1 MRAGGG
7 KLMDIGQQTYDK
19 IIETYNDVKHIR
31 RSVDQLGKQLNDHEK
46 RIRTLEKCSIE
57 DHEERIRVLEEQQS
71 RWLGRNAAIGFLIVV
86 LLQILS
92 IIAGGRF

>member
-1 MRAGGG
+1 
-7 KLMDIGQQTYDK
+7 MDIGQQTYDK

-31 RSVDQLGKQLNDHEK
+31 ESIDHVSVQLDDHEV

-57 DHEERIRVLEEQQS
+57 DHEERLRVLEERQS
-71 RWLGRNAAIGFLIVV
+71 RWLGRNAAIGFLVVV
-86 LLQILS
+86 LLQIIS